1 MKEDRNILRNS
12 LKEGTNEDLL
22 SILRKNKKKL
32 DLPSLQIELRKV
44 LNKLKGKTPSQSSIP
59 QPSQQNMEKSKTQQ
73 GSKSNIKPNDK
84 NDKILERSPEPKQL
98 PPAST
103 GKREDHKEN
112 DSPQKKKVEKQPQ
125 KKQDQPAKKLEGAEK
140 SQGEKMIVEKK
151 EQNGKIM
158 VSANEKQPV
167 ILMPNQEKHSLSI
180 EKSPIAQNEKAS
192 TPNEKQPLPNDKGNE
207 KNIKTPNAAKQNL
220 AKPLEKQAEKAPEKI
235 VESQEK
241 KQVSL
246 KKMDQLDDITHE
258 KNEKYET
265 PSFKAHQ
272 QATFRPSQQVQQD
285 KKKMA
290 NVPSSLIIKPNADA
304 VGFIENNRATLEKQ
318 VDNLLSLNNI
328 HEFCGEKIDLFREND
343 VFNIA
348 DMSLPIRNAEKPKPA
363 EEKQEKPKKT
373 ESLDI
378 KPNPNI
384 IVSPTKSEKSLQS
397 NRGQPLIRPS
407 VLKTIKFITE
417 RPNFN
422 PKIVME
428 LQRTLG
434 IGELPPEVVFDRVIG
449 DVHLSRTSKT
459 YFKYK
464 IEVVKL
470 NSFDVNFN
478 WVDRFWSRTRNQRYQ

>member
-12 LKEGTNEDLL
+12 LKEGNNEDLL

-59 QPSQQNMEKSKTQQ
+59 QPSQQNMEKGKTQQ

-84 NDKILERSPEPKQL
+84 TDKIVEKSPEPQQL

-103 GKREDHKEN
+103 GKREDHKEREN
-112 DSPQKKKVEKQPQ
+112 DSPQKKKTEKQPQ

-140 SQGEKMIVEKK
+140 SQGEKMITEKK
-151 EQNGKIM
+151 EQNGKI
-158 VSANEKQPV
+158 VISGTEKQPV
-167 ILMPNQEKHSLSI
+167 VLMPNQEKHSLSI
-180 EKSPIAQNEKAS
+180 EKSPIVQNEKVL
-192 TPNEKQPLPNDKGNE
+192 TPNEKQPIPNDKGNE
-207 KNIKTPNAAKQNL
+207 KNIKNQNAVKQNN
-220 AKPLEKQAEKAPEKI
+220 AKTVEKVTEKASEKL

-246 KKMDQLDDITHE
+246 KKMDLLDEITHE
-258 KNEKYET
+258 RNEKYET

-272 QATFRPSQQVQQD
+272 QATFRPTQQD
-285 KKKMA
+285 KKKQTM
-290 NVPSSLIIKPNADA
+290 VPNSLIIKPNVDA
-304 VGFIENNRATLEKQ
+304 VGFIENNRASLEKQ
-318 VDNLLSLNNI
+318 VDNLLALNEI
-328 HEFCGEKIDLFREND
+328 HEFCGEKIELFREND

-348 DMSLPIRNAEKPKPA
+348 DMSLPMRVAEKPISG
-363 EEKQEKPKKT
+363 EEKQEKTKKT

-378 KPNPNI
+378 KPKQTI
-384 IVSPTKSEKSLQS
+384 MVSPTKSEKSPQS

-422 PKIVME
+422 PKIVLE

-464 IEVVKL
+464 IEV
-470 NSFDVNFN
+470 F
-478 WVDRFWSRTRNQRYQ
+478 